1 MGLHTVW
8 QLLFFLTCLFLLQF
22 PHCFPDKTHLLQSS
36 HPLHLTSDILTK
48 HKKASG
54 VVVVIWV
61 CIEMELLR
69 HKACIWMP
77 SHPSQRHSDWII
89 EGGIW
94 HTCTPDSVSK
104 KAWVKNYG
112 ELFSVNVFLHFLFM
126 MFLIDLFWVVAYL
139 CIYLCIY
146 PFNWTLCE
154 MMTCNMGFICQ
165 IHLIS
170 KLLLDWNQYV
180 SIGFKPFNSY
190 WVFDKAKN
198 SFSKVVV
205 IKG

>member
-139 CIYLCIY
+139 CIYLGYAFTHLTELCVKWWRVTWGSSARY
-146 PFNWTLCE
+146 TWFLSFCWTETNTYLLGSNLSIH
-154 MMTCNMGFICQ
+154 TGFLTRPK
-165 IHLIS
+165 IHFP
-170 KLLLDWNQYV
+170 KL
-180 SIGFKPFNSY
+180 
-190 WVFDKAKN
+190 
-198 SFSKVVV
+198 
-205 IKG
+205 